1 MGKHFSSLVSL
12 PFIMKTSRRDLAAPR
27 LLTEK
32 VAEAK
37 VWRMLSFPSWLWG
50 CRGQGTR
57 RDRNHV
63 CM

>member
-1 MGKHFSSLVSL
+1 
-12 PFIMKTSRRDLAAPR
+12 MKISRRDLAAPR

-32 VAEAK
+32 LAEAK

-50 CRGQGTR
+50 CWGQGRR